1 MYGNIGANL
10 LKSFS
15 LSKIRW
21 LDIRKEHFAVDTP
34 TLSLIDEHRDPW
46 VSEGTFEVRVRI
58 KHSIAGYFSRRDLLP
73 QQELVREENDGM
85 TLLCK
90 AAHQSQIIPLIL
102 FWLPNIEIL
111 EPECQNG

>member
-1 MYGNIGANL
+1 M
-10 LKSFS
+10 
-15 LSKIRW
+15 
-21 LDIRKEHFAVDTP
+21 
-34 TLSLIDEHRDPW
+34 
-46 VSEGTFEVRVRI
+46 RI

-73 QQELVREENDGM
+73 QQELVREENDGV

-111 EPECQNG
+111 EPEWLKKTVINLLHNYITVDRDSVSVQECDA